1 MPTISSKKIFS
12 FISVLMLSALCVTQ
26 ARADCCCPQS
36 IDITAVPFTITQ
48 SNTTYCVK
56 NQLSFAGASGAPAI
70 TISPGVHDVIVNFN
84 GFDLTLANSRESGIR
99 FLGDTTNKVSNI
111 VIKNGTIQS
120 ATPSTDANCTGVD
133 LVSPTA
139 APNTA
144 YYNHVTF
151 ENMRFLDTRRGITE
165 VPSLASCFDLTVR
178 QCQFSLGG
186 VTTSRGLSLGT
197 IQGLVVEECSFL
209 PNPIGSAGIG
219 ILLVNNCANVSVQR
233 CKFNG
238 MTDRS
243 MSLQGTL
250 NSNFAFPSSNFLINE
265 CEIYNCSVPFIG
277 LSIHNITFTNCAFLE
292 NEFEFVY
299 QVPSG
304 TPGSAIP
311 SGLIIDHCTFYS
323 TSQETPADLGTRFL
337 RLGGPSAFNGA
348 PRGANDIIVRDSTFT
363 YPNSAILND
372 DIFAF
377 AVDGLLIENCVFNST
392 STGRDAN
399 CAAVPFI
406 SVPDKSANI
415 HLGGA
420 LIDAAFNVIG
430 GSPVKN
436 VTIRGNQLGSASQ
449 VSIYADTS
457 IGTIPNQNILIED
470 NNITATENGILFENT
485 IASEIRDNHVSGVNG
500 SVCIAKGVGIQL
512 SGPTTINSAAA
523 SNCNAILNNTV
534 INNGIGIDVECG
546 AEGNLIQGNRA
557 FNNTYAQILI
567 KDKKHNVKKDNTE
580 FRTGNCSAEI
590 GQNSGMPQT
599 QVVKNATAQS
609 GAKKARSFRL
619 YDEAQH

>member
-1 MPTISSKKIFS
+1 MNTVFPKKLFS
-12 FISVLMLSALCVTQ
+12 FLSVLMLSALSMTQ
-26 ARADCCCPQS
+26 AKADCCCPQS
-36 IDITAVPFTITQ
+36 IDITTVPVTITQ

-70 TISPGVHDVIVNFN
+70 TINPGVHDVVVNFN
-84 GFDLTLANSRESGIR
+84 GFDLTLANSREVGIR
-99 FLGDTTNKVSNI
+99 MLGDTTNKVSNI

-120 ATPSTDANCTGVD
+120 ATPSTDVNCNGID

-144 YYNHVTF
+144 YYNLVTI
-151 ENMRFLDTRRGITE
+151 ENMRFLDTRRGISE
-165 VPSLASCFDLTVR
+165 VPTFASCTDLTLR

-186 VTTSRGLSLGT
+186 VTPSRCISLGT
-197 IQGLVVEECSFL
+197 IQGLLTEDCSFL
-209 PNPIGSAGIG
+209 PTPVGSACVA
-219 ILLVNNCANVSVQR
+219 ILLVNNCADVVIQR

-238 MTDRS
+238 ITDRA
-243 MSLQGTL
+243 MSIQGTAG
-250 NSNFAFPSSNFLINE
+250 STFAFPSSNFIIND
-265 CEIYNCSVPFIG
+265 CEIYKCSVPFIG
-277 LSIHNITFTNCAFLE
+277 LSIHNVNFTNCSFIE
-292 NEFEFVY
+292 NQYEFVF

-311 SGLIIDHCTFYS
+311 SGLIVDRCTFYS
-323 TSQETPADLGTRFL
+323 ESQVPPSDLGTRFL
-337 RLGGPSAFNGA
+337 RLGGPSAFNGS
-348 PRGANDIIVRDSTFT
+348 PRGANDIIVRNTTFS
-363 YPNSAILND
+363 YPNSSTLND

-377 AVDGLLIENCVFNST
+377 AVDGLLVENCVFSSS

-399 CAAVPFI
+399 CVPVSFV

-415 HLGGA
+415 HLGGI

-436 VTIRGNQLGSASQ
+436 VTIRGNQFGSASQ

-500 SVCIAKGVGIQL
+500 SACVAKGVGIQL
-512 SGPTTINSAAA
+512 SGPTAINSSAA

-534 INNGIGIDVECG
+534 MNNGVGIDVACG
-546 AEGNLIQGNRA
+546 AEGNLIQGNNA
-557 FNNTYAQILI
+557 FNNTYAQIQI

-580 FRTGNCSAEI
+580 FRTGNCSAQI
-590 GQNSGMPQT
+590 GQNSAMPQT
-599 QVVKNATAQS
+599 QAIAQS
-609 GAKKARSFRL
+609 GAKNERSFRL